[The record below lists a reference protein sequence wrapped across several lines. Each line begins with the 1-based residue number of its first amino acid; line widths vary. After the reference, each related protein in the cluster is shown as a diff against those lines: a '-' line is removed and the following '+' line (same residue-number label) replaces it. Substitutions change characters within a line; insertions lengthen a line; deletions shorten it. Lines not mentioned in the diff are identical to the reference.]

1 MMGGSI
7 LSLTRSPNS
16 AGVSNRI
23 YGGTTD
29 LRYFLFFITT
39 LVLVTSFSC
48 RRNNTEYVTIALP
61 EKFTTLDTLTSTGSD
76 SAADRVRNLIFNTLV
91 RKNESFDYVGELA
104 NEITVSP
111 DGMTVTFKLRD
122 NVKFHNGRQF
132 TSADVKYTF
141 DELFKSNS
149 FKSKAFFDTVPI
161 DKSESA
167 PDAQRTPANASNANG
182 NAKPAE
188 EPKTKSVAH
197 IASLETPDP
206 GTVVITVT
214 RPALK
219 NQLLS
224 NLVAIPI
231 IPEGSV
237 GQQKEQPVGSGPF
250 KFVNFDQSQN
260 IVELSG
266 NAEYW
271 EGAPKI
277 EKLRLKTVTDANALQ
292 AELQTGGVDVAPN
305 PSNLPPDSVRS
316 LGASP
321 TLKVEQSDGSNI
333 QYLVFN
339 TQSPQLNNVKIR
351 QAIGY
356 AIDRQKIVSELLF
369 DQAKVAHSIL
379 PEQSWA
385 YSAGTKYNYD
395 PAKAKQLLQEA
406 GYKNEPVV
414 FKYSSGNA
422 YVNQYAQ
429 VIQSSLADVGIN
441 VQIETL
447 EVNTIRTQ
455 LAQGQ
460 FQMFTGIWIGGNQD
474 PIFLRDLFATSK
486 IPGGTVACCNRS
498 RYSNP
503 ELDKILEDAVNAVDR
518 ETSKSLYVRSQEI
531 VSSELPL
538 LPLWYPANLV
548 VANKRIGNIKISGS
562 GDWSFV
568 KDMTVSN

>member
-1 MMGGSI
+1 MSGSI
-7 LSLTRSPNS
+7 LSQMRSPNLPR
-16 AGVSNRI
+16 VSNRI
-23 YGGTTD
+23 YGGRTD
-29 LRYFLFFITT
+29 LRYFLFLSFA
-39 LVLVTSFSC
+39 LVLTLAISC
-48 RRNNTEYVTIALP
+48 RRQNTEFVTVALS
-61 EKFTTLDTLTSTGSD
+61 EKFTTLDTLTSTASD

-104 NEITVSP
+104 NDITVSP
-111 DGMTVTFKLRD
+111 DGLTVTFKLRD
-122 NVKFHNGRQF
+122 NVKFHNGKAF

-161 DKSESA
+161 AKGENGSDA
-167 PDAQRTPANASNANG
+167 PKTTANSANG
-182 NAKPAE
+182 NGKPAD
-188 EPKTKSVAH
+188 EPKTKSVSH
-197 IASLETPDP
+197 IASFETPDP
-206 GTVVITVT
+206 QTVVITVT

-231 IPEGSV
+231 IPEGTI
-237 GQQKEQPVGSGPF
+237 GQQKDQPVGSGPF
-250 KFVNFDQSQN
+250 KFVSFDASQN

-266 NAEYW
+266 NPDYW
-271 EGAPKI
+271 EGAPQI
-277 EKLRLKTVTDANALQ
+277 QKLRVKTVTDANSLQ
-292 AELQTGGVDVAPN
+292 AELQTGAVDVAPN

-339 TQSPQLNNVKIR
+339 TQSPQLNNVKLR

-356 AIDRQKIVSELLF
+356 AVDRQKIVTELLF
-369 DQAKVAHSIL
+369 NQAKVAHSIL

-385 YSAGTKYNYD
+385 YVPGTQYNYD
-395 PAKAKQLLQEA
+395 PAKAKQLLREA
-406 GYKNEPVV
+406 GYKNEPIV

-429 VIQSSLADVGIN
+429 VVQSSLADVGIN
-441 VQIETL
+441 IQIETL

-460 FQMFTGIWIGGNQD
+460 FQMYTGIWIGGNQD

-486 IPGGTVACCNRS
+486 IPGGSVACCNRS

-503 ELDKILEDAVNAVDR
+503 ELDKILEDAVNATDR
-518 ETSKSLYVRSQEI
+518 EAAKALYGRAQEI

-538 LPLWYPANLV
+538 YPLWYPANLV

-562 GDWSFV
+562 GDWSFI
-568 KDMTVSN
+568 KDMTVAQ